1 MPEKILIVDDEL
13 DTLRLIGMML
23 ESKGFQIVVA
33 SNGEKALAMAERE
46 QPDLILLDI
55 MMSGMDGYEVTRKLR
70 EAKPTRSIP
79 IILFTA
85 KTSIDDRVQGL
96 ELGADA
102 YLTKPISSRELLAHI
117 KAVLARGSK
126 SYQPIEARESGF
138 MIAIIAPKGGLGA
151 STITLNLAIAIHQ
164 RTNKDVLLADFRPG
178 LGSIGLELG
187 YSRVDGLN
195 HLLQL
200 PPKEITHA
208 AIEKELLHHTSGVR
222 MLLSSSQPKDARQL
236 TAVSQFETIARLL
249 PQLANYVC
257 LDTGPGI
264 TVVNERVL
272 GLCNAVL
279 VILEPNPQ
287 SVAQGKTLIR
297 DLMEI
302 GLGEG
307 QISSIV
313 VNRVRSSIQL
323 TFSQVQEQLGR
334 NPSIVFTPD
343 PELAYQASMQKI
355 PMVLLQPESLATR
368 QFQQLAASIG

>member
-13 DTLRLIGMML
+13 DTLRLIEMML
-23 ESKGFQIVVA
+23 ESKGYQIVVA
-33 SNGEKALAMAERE
+33 GNGEKALAIAERE
-46 QPDLILLDI
+46 LPDLILLDI
-55 MMSGMDGYEVTRKLR
+55 MMPGMDGYEVTRQLR
-70 EAKPTRSIP
+70 QGKSTHGIP

-96 ELGADA
+96 EIGADA

-117 KAVLARGSK
+117 KAVLARGSN
-126 SYQPIEARESGF
+126 SYRPVEARESGF
-138 MIAIIAPKGGLGA
+138 MLAIIAPKGGLGA
-151 STITLNLAIAIHQ
+151 STIALNLAIAIHQ
-164 RTNKDVLLADFRPG
+164 RSKKGVLLADFRPG

-200 PPKEITHA
+200 APNEITRQ
-208 AIEKELLHHTSGVR
+208 AIEKELLHHSSGVR

-236 TAVSQFETIARLL
+236 SAVNQFESIARLL
-249 PQLANYVC
+249 PQLTNYVC

-264 TVVNERVL
+264 TLVNERVL

-323 TFSQVQEQLGR
+323 TVSQVQEQLGR

-343 PELAYQASMQKI
+343 PELAYQASTQKI
-355 PMVLLQPESLATR
+355 PMVLLQPESLATH
-368 QFQQLAASIG
+368 QFQQLAANIG